1 MGTFI
6 AFGYGPGISHATAQ
20 RFAREGY
27 TIALA
32 GRSTERLADGVAR
45 FKADGI
51 TATAYE
57 TDASDPTLVR
67 EAVARI
73 RKELGPISAVLWTAF
88 RGGAVRNVL
97 DTAPENVTGAFGIG
111 VSGLLACTQAALDD
125 LKSSLHGAI
134 LVANGALGDNTSQ
147 ADAYAKM
154 LNNDGVALENAA
166 KSKLVGILAERLR
179 DDGIY
184 VGEVTIVG
192 SVKGTAT
199 AIAGAIEPSKIA
211 DLFWSLTRSRDRTRV
226 RISE

>member
-27 TIALA
+27 TIALV

-51 TATAYE
+51 VATAYE
-57 TDASDPTLVR
+57 ADASDPALVR

-97 DTAPENVTGAFGIG
+97 DTAP
-111 VSGLLACTQAALDD
+111 
-125 LKSSLHGAI
+125 
-134 LVANGALGDNTSQ
+134 
-147 ADAYAKM
+147 
-154 LNNDGVALENAA
+154 
-166 KSKLVGILAERLR
+166 
-179 DDGIY
+179 
-184 VGEVTIVG
+184 
-192 SVKGTAT
+192 
-199 AIAGAIEPSKIA
+199 
-211 DLFWSLTRSRDRTRV
+211 
-226 RISE
+226 